1 MKVLVIL
8 LLLLLFFLIW
18 VYIRYD
24 PKLDRIKNK
33 DNSYIILWYNSY
45 CWGGETERKYVILF

>member
-1 MKVLVIL
+1 MKVLVV
-8 LLLLLFFLIW
+8 LLFLFCLVW
-18 VYIRYD
+18 AYIRYD
-24 PKLDRIKNK
+24 PKLDWIKNE